1 MGESGHYY
9 DNNGYEFSHLLRD
22 ISGQTS
28 IIYRYDPDWTGLA
41 NKDDEYWT
49 TEDISKSRFHGQIF
63 SISNISGETQ
73 YITHAIGKNIDVS
86 LNTYSNGSM
95 NQDDISSVNISGVPF
110 MGNYSLQTI
119 EGNEDVKVL
128 DLFEYIADTYTFV
141 PIDTSN
147 KTYTNA
153 RRNSDIEYEDTYAF
167 DDLVKIK
174 FINDKWEKYTSTD
187 FVNYTATSIYYHSPT
202 PNYGYGRIYDY
213 NYSDINV
220 NSILTSRGTV
230 YGDPKDIATDI
241 ILPTLP

>member
-28 IIYRYDPDWTGLA
+28 NIYRYDPDWTGLA

-63 SISNISGETQ
+63 SISSISGETQ
-73 YITHAIGKNIDVS
+73 YITHAIGKNIDIS

-95 NQDDISSVNISGVPF
+95 NYDDISSVNISGVPF

-119 EGNEDVKVL
+119 EGNTNVKVM
-128 DLFEYIADTYTFV
+128 DLFEYTIANYTFV

-153 RRNSDIEYEDTYAF
+153 HRSSDIEYEDTSAF
-167 DDLVKIK
+167 DDLVKMI
-174 FINDKWEKYTSTD
+174 FTNDKWEKYTSTD

-202 PNYGYGRIYDY
+202 PNYSYRRIYDY
-213 NYSDINV
+213 TYPDINV
-220 NSILTSRGTV
+220 NSVLTSRGSS
-230 YGDPKDIATDI
+230 YGNAKNLADEI
-241 ILPTLP
+241 ILPTVP